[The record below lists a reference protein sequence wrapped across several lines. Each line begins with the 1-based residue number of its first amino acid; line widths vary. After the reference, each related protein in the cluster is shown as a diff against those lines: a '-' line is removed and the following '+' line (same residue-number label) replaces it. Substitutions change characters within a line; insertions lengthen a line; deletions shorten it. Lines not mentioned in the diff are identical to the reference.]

1 MSLNALTDH
10 KLIRWLTPLLVPR
23 RLAYAKVF
31 GGILWIAWIASV
43 LLGPGYL
50 DLAGQ
55 VIGTDF
61 LQYYTAGYIVRVGD
75 QARLYD
81 LAYQAEVEKQLIGP
95 GLQDFFGFILP
106 PFMAWVFWPFALL
119 PYGLSFALWSVL
131 GLCELWM
138 SLKFLLTPTTSPRPA
153 LMWSL
158 TWFPI
163 FAAIAF
169 GQNSLLSLFLL
180 ALTYRL
186 WQRERPFWAGMAASL
201 LAYKPQLL
209 LGLGFLWLL
218 RWRKDWRAL
227 LGLGV
232 GGSILVLLCFVT
244 LPTAS
249 HAYID
254 FALNVLP
261 GLPEWGGRQIWH
273 TQTFHEFWLLLL
285 PGLPEVANVLRWI
298 LVGIGGVAFV
308 RFWRRYREEKPLLY
322 AGMMGFLIWINPHAN
337 IYEMSL
343 LLIPA
348 LLLWEYRPE
357 LRLAWRRVFVLLWL
371 VFLFSGP
378 LTYIQLEVLR
388 LPLAVQISVP
398 VWAMVFYLVYT
409 WLMRPENDKAR
420 DTDGAGR

>member
-1 MSLNALTDH
+1 MSSNALNDH
-10 KLIRWLTPLLVPR
+10 KLLRWMTPLMIPR
-23 RLAYAKVF
+23 RLAYARLL
-31 GGILWIAWIASV
+31 GGVLWIAWIASL
-43 LLGPGYL
+43 LLGPGYF

-61 LQYYTAGYIVRVGD
+61 LQYYTAGYITRVGD
-75 QARLYD
+75 RARLYD
-81 LAYQAEVEKQLIGP
+81 LAYQAEIERQLIGP

-119 PYGLSFALWSVL
+119 PYGLSFVLWSLL
-131 GLCELWM
+131 GLLGLWM
-138 SLKFLLTPTTSPRPA
+138 SLKFLLTPATAPRTVFV
-153 LMWSL
+153 WSL

-169 GQNSLLSLFLL
+169 GQNSLLSLFLF

-186 WQRERPFWAGMAASL
+186 WQRERPFWAGMAAGL

-209 LGLGFLWLL
+209 LAVGFLWLL

-232 GGSILVLLCFVT
+232 GVSILMLLCFVT
-244 LPTAS
+244 LPEAS
-249 HAYID
+249 WAYID
-254 FALNVLP
+254 FALTVLP

-285 PGLPEVANVLRWI
+285 PGQHTIANILRWV
-298 LVGIGGVAFV
+298 LVAIGGVAFV
-308 RFWRRYREEKPLLY
+308 RFTRRYQENKSLLY
-322 AGMMGFLIWINPHAN
+322 AGMMCLLIWTSPHAN

-348 LLLWEYRPE
+348 LLLWEHRPD
-357 LRLAWRRVFVLLWL
+357 LRLGWRRIFVLLWL

-378 LTYIQLEVLR
+378 LTYMQLEALR
-388 LPLAVQISVP
+388 LPFAVQISVP
-398 VWAMVFYLVYT
+398 VWALAMYVAYD
-409 WLMRPENDKAR
+409 WLMSPVDEETVGITA
-420 DTDGAGR
+420 